1 MRLSLFLET
10 DDDEDEM
17 HFIDA
22 FLGQLSFR
30 EVRRAIS
37 TLHSPFYILQ
47 NASMDQSAIV
57 GPTTQIHLY
66 LRASNLPKSLTAQ
79 GYRQPDSLARVSVID
94 PARDPY
100 ETAIEYCDATDT
112 GADEE
117 GRIWQTFMDETEVSC
132 VMQ

>member
-1 MRLSLFLET
+1 MEYGLSLEEDTLEIRT
-10 DDDEDEM
+10 KAPYTT
-17 HFIDA
+17 IK
-22 FLGQLSFR
+22 
-30 EVRRAIS
+30 
-37 TLHSPFYILQ
+37 TL
-47 NASMDQSAIV
+47 ASMDQSAIV